1 MYSPCEPPKF
11 VEEDFE
17 QFDFSRW
24 HLDGLTLNAA
34 AETFA
39 GLSEKLFNS
48 EEWRQN
54 FKSTLPEFSQ
64 RALDLF
70 KEHSRDLQEQRKAA
84 VDDFNNRATAAEQR
98 SDAFRKSMEAATAP
112 AVIEPTADAF
122 HVSVKVVSEKAGLG
136 LSGVKVQVVHP
147 KDQKTALAES
157 FTDRDGN
164 AVVTVP
170 PELAKELDKRDTAL
184 QVVDPAGKVVAT
196 LTNAVCIRVGQ
207 TETRVVKVGDSPALA
222 ESQKLAQDL
231 KTERDETAR
240 RLAGR
245 SAVLKQDL
253 KNVIEVLDCRLR
265 DNDAIIAELE
275 KPQTTDSTLE
285 ATEGTEPSPKAK
297 TSEKTPPSGSEK
309 GRKKPK

>member
-11 VEEDFE
+11 VAEDFDE
-17 QFDFSRW
+17 FDFSRW
-24 HLDGLTLNAA
+24 HLDGLNLDPAGA
-34 AETFA
+34 MVA
-39 GLSEKLFNS
+39 GLAEKLFNS

-70 KEHSRDLQEQRKAA
+70 KEHAKDLQEQRKAA

-98 SDAFRKSMEAATAP
+98 SDAFRKSIDAANAP

-122 HVSVKVVSEKAGLG
+122 HVSVKVVSEDAGLG
-136 LSGVKVQVVHP
+136 LSGVAVRVVHP
-147 KDQKTALAES
+147 KDQKTTLAES

-164 AVVTVP
+164 AVVTLP

-184 QVVDPAGKVVAT
+184 QVVDPAGKPLAT
-196 LTNAVCIRVGQ
+196 LANAVCIRVGQ

-222 ESQKLAQDL
+222 DLTKLAKDL

-240 RLAGR
+240 RLASR
-245 SAVLKQDL
+245 SAVLKGDL
-253 KNVIEVLDCRLR
+253 QNVVEVLDCRLR
-265 DNDAIIAELE
+265 DSEAIIAELE
-275 KPQTTDSTLE
+275 KPQTPDSVVVEPLEETDYSQE
-285 ATEGTEPSPKAK
+285 AE
-297 TSEKTPPSGSEK
+297 TSEKTPPSSSRK
-309 GRKKPK
+309 RRKK